1 MKYGK
6 KKYSHQ
12 FSLTI
17 ESNSKDGF
25 RSKRR
30 LKKLI
35 NHIQHISL
43 EEMWDNETGVHY
55 WYPIDDKKPYKNNT
69 IRFLSTFPCHG
80 QLMQ

>member
-12 FSLTI
+12 FSITI

-55 WYPIDDKKPYKNNT
+55 WYSIDDKKPYKNNV
-69 IRFLSTFPCHG
+69 IL
-80 QLMQ
+80 